1 MTIFEK
7 IIFCY
12 GLACAAVTVVYLI
25 DKAVLRVRAWLRSRR
40 QETAFERKNNL
51 EWTDEDIQDAVN
63 AARAKL
69 ATERKRGR
77 TYICTFG
84 TDPDKAEE
92 PSKFN

>member
-25 DKAVLRVRAWLRSRR
+25 DKAVLWLRAWLRSRR

-51 EWTDEDIQDAVN
+51 EWTNEDIQDAVN

-69 ATERKRGR
+69 ATEGKRGR

-84 TDPDKAEE
+84 ADPDKAEE